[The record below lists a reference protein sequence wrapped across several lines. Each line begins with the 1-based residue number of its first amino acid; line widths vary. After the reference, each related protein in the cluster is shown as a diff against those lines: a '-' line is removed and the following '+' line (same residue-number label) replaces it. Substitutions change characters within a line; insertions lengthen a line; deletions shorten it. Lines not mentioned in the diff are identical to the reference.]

1 MSKLTT
7 EQAASLAALKAEMLE
22 SNTQLEREQ
31 SEVDSF
37 ISKYDSEIDSI
48 KSSFKTFVDGLQY
61 NHIANSTA
69 VFTAKVTSYLD
80 SLPNVDA
87 SLLKSQRIAKSG
99 HHSTKSVFALMIG
112 NNDTIKAFR
121 ESPTIGN
128 VTADMVIA
136 GNIPWSTANYKV
148 INELCHAKTLHSG
161 SDKGLRGV
169 IESYDNSDRNVKGRR
184 CFSDTIS
191 QKIRDKSS
199 TTGMSWTDS
208 EAAEISDSISLM
220 YQAEHADDETIQSVC
235 LINRQLVTA

>member
-1 MSKLTT
+1 MELT
-7 EQAASLAALKAEMLE
+7 EAQQLALDAIKAEMLE
-22 SNTQLEREQ
+22 TNSQLENEAKEIDGFV
-31 SEVDSF
+31 SN
-37 ISKYDSEIDSI
+37 YNSEIATI
-48 KSSFKTFVDGLQY
+48 KASFKAFCDGLEY
-61 NHIANSTA
+61 NYIANSTA

-80 SLPNVDA
+80 SLPNVDS

-112 NNDTIKAFR
+112 NTETIKAFR

-128 VTADMVIA
+128 VTSDMIIA
-136 GNIPWSTANYKV
+136 GNISWATSNYKV
-148 INELCHAKTLHSG
+148 INELCHSKTLHSG

-220 YQAEHADDETIQSVC
+220 YQAEHTEDETIQSVC
-235 LINRQLVTA
+235 LINRQLVQA